1 MGETITLTAAD
12 GFTLSAYRSRPARPK
27 GGLVVV
33 QEIFGVNSHI
43 RDVTDRFAAAGYD
56 AIAPAVFDRI
66 EPGFESGYSDDE
78 IAHARG
84 FIPKLDWEKLL
95 LDVAA
100 ARDRVADP
108 TAVVGYCLGGSV
120 AFLSAIRLE
129 GFAAAIGYYGGK
141 NADFADEAPRCPTML
156 HYGEH
161 DHGIP
166 MSNVETV
173 RSKRP
178 EVEIHVY
185 DAGHGFNCDQRA
197 SYHAES
203 AKLAERRTLD
213 FLAKHLG

>member
-1 MGETITLTAAD
+1 MGDALTLTAAD
-12 GFTLSAYRSRPARPK
+12 GFTLSAYRARPERPH

-43 RDVTDRFAAAGYD
+43 RDVVDRFAAAGYD

-66 EPGFESGYSDDE
+66 EPGFECGYSDEE
-78 IAHARG
+78 IALARG
-84 FIPKLDWEKLL
+84 FIPKVDWEKLL

-100 ARDRVADP
+100 ARDAVADP
-108 TAVVGYCLGGSV
+108 TAIVGYCLGGSV
-120 AFLSAIRLE
+120 AYLAAARLD

-141 NADFADEAPRCPTML
+141 IQDFADEPPRCPTLL

-166 MSNVETV
+166 MSNVEAV
-173 RSKRP
+173 RAKRP
-178 EVEIHVY
+178 EVEIRVHP
-185 DAGHGFNCDQRA
+185 AGHGFNCDQRA

-203 AKLAERRTLD
+203 AIAAERRTLD